1 MATVRDEQ
9 DSELTSGS
17 LLTGVG
23 LAEVLPSLVGLD
35 RTGRVSA
42 AQDEAPALEV
52 WIARGRVVDAG
63 WGRLR
68 ALSALEMGAV
78 FLPRASFVFSAGL
91 QSQTRTFDLS
101 PTDLAA
107 RLAEVAREG
116 AAVTGLI
123 PGPRAVP
130 TRVEPPRQR
139 PPREPEA
146 VRLLDAI
153 DGRRSVAE
161 LVEGRQPLV
170 VLRGLASLVEQGA
183 ISFQAVPT
191 SPAAAPA
198 VVAAASPR
206 PVETP
211 AYAAVSEEVGS
222 GTAPDSPAPDATPP
236 SHGGLGA
243 LRGRPVSLVIVGVTL
258 LVLAFAI
265 VDSLQTLTPEAPLP
279 AVVRPVATTAPTLAA
294 VPAAAPTVAPQPT
307 VAPTV
312 APQPTAAPTLA
323 AVPAAAPTVAPQPT
337 AAPTLA
343 PAPAEAPTVAPQAT
357 VAPTVAAQ
365 ASVATSRTLLDEG
378 FSTGAPGWPNAAT
391 TSAWWDSL
399 GYHLEPR
406 LAGQHVAIVAPGNPP
421 PADIEVTGL
430 FHKSGGPNGGGYGLI
445 LRAQGPL
452 DGNNQGGRYYV
463 FEVGDRGEVG
473 AWRRDDDRWVDLV
486 PWTKSPAVFAGGA
499 SNRLDVRATGSQFT
513 FSVNDN
519 PVAQVT
525 DDTLAAGAV
534 GVFAGGDGNQV
545 QVERFT
551 VTGL

>member
-9 DSELTSGS
+9 HSELTSGS

-42 AQDEAPALEV
+42 AQDQAPGLHV

-78 FLPRASFVFSAGL
+78 FLPRASFVFSDGL

-116 AAVTGLI
+116 AAVTGAI
-123 PGPRAVP
+123 PGPQAVP

-198 VVAAASPR
+198 VAAAAP
-206 PVETP
+206 PTPAETP
-211 AYAAVSEEVGS
+211 AYATVSEEVGS
-222 GTAPDSPAPDATPP
+222 GTAPDSPAPDATHP

-243 LRGRPVSLVIVGVTL
+243 LRGRPVSLVIVGATL

-279 AVVRPVATTAPTLAA
+279 AVVRPVATTAPTLATA
-294 VPAAAPTVAPQPT
+294 PAAAPTVAPQPT

-323 AVPAAAPTVAPQPT
+323 
-337 AAPTLA
+337 
-343 PAPAEAPTVAPQAT
+343 PAPVAAPTVAPQAT
-357 VAPTVAAQ
+357 VAPTLAAQ

-534 GVFAGGDGNQV
+534 GLFAGGDGNQV

-551 VTGL
+551 VSGL

>member
-1 MATVRDEQ
+1 
-9 DSELTSGS
+9 
-17 LLTGVG
+17 
-23 LAEVLPSLVGLD
+23 SLVGLD

-63 WGRLR
+63 WDRLR

-116 AAVTGLI
+116 AAVTGSI

-170 VLRGLASLVEQGA
+170 VLRGLASPVEQGA
-183 ISFQAVPT
+183 ISFQAAPT
-191 SPAAAPA
+191 SPAA
-198 VVAAASPR
+198 
-206 PVETP
+206 
-211 AYAAVSEEVGS
+211 
-222 GTAPDSPAPDATPP
+222 APDSPAPDATPP

-279 AVVRPVATTAPTLAA
+279 AAVRPVATTAPTLAPA
-294 VPAAAPTVAPQPT
+294 PAA
-307 VAPTV
+307 APTV

-323 AVPAAAPTVAPQPT
+323 AVPAAAPTVAPQ
-337 AAPTLA
+337 
-343 PAPAEAPTVAPQAT
+343 
-357 VAPTVAAQ
+357 
-365 ASVATSRTLLDEG
+365 
-378 FSTGAPGWPNAAT
+378 
-391 TSAWWDSL
+391 
-399 GYHLEPR
+399 
-406 LAGQHVAIVAPGNPP
+406 
-421 PADIEVTGL
+421 
-430 FHKSGGPNGGGYGLI
+430 
-445 LRAQGPL
+445 
-452 DGNNQGGRYYV
+452 
-463 FEVGDRGEVG
+463 
-473 AWRRDDDRWVDLV
+473 
-486 PWTKSPAVFAGGA
+486 
-499 SNRLDVRATGSQFT
+499 
-513 FSVNDN
+513 
-519 PVAQVT
+519 
-525 DDTLAAGAV
+525 
-534 GVFAGGDGNQV
+534 
-545 QVERFT
+545 
-551 VTGL
+551 

>member
-63 WGRLR
+63 WDRLR

-116 AAVTGLI
+116 AAVTGSI

-161 LVEGRQPLV
+161 LVEGRQPLM

-183 ISFQAVPT
+183 ISFQAVPS
-191 SPAAAPA
+191 SPAA
-198 VVAAASPR
+198 V
-206 PVETP
+206 
-211 AYAAVSEEVGS
+211 
-222 GTAPDSPAPDATPP
+222 PDNPTPDATPP
-236 SHGGLGA
+236 SHGGLAA

-279 AVVRPVATTAPTLAA
+279 AAVRPVATTAPTLAA
-294 VPAAAPTVAPQPT
+294 APAAAPTVAPQPT

-323 AVPAAAPTVAPQPT
+323 PAPVAAPNVAPQPTVAPTVASQPT

-343 PAPAEAPTVAPQAT
+343 PAPAEAPTVAPQPT

-421 PADIEVTGL
+421 LADIEVTGL

-473 AWRRDDDRWVDLV
+473 AWRRDDDRWLDLV
-486 PWTKSPAVFAGGA
+486 PWTKSAAVFAGGA